1 MIEFD
6 KKNSRKEENKMTLVK
21 WTPMRSLIS
30 LPEEIDRFFTGFGL
44 GWKDFDSVW
53 SPSVDLSETEDSYE
67 VKAEVPGMNKDEIKI
82 SYHDNVLTL
91 SGERKQEEK
100 TDKKNYHR
108 IERAYGRFERSFRLP
123 EEVKAEE
130 IKAKYKNGVLSIEIP
145 KAEKVKPKE
154 IEVS

>member
-1 MIEFD
+1 
-6 KKNSRKEENKMTLVK
+6 MTLVK